1 MYLKSIKANGFKS
14 FADKINIMLENNIT
28 CIVGPNGSGK
38 SNIVDA
44 IRWVLG
50 EQSVKSLRGTSAMS
64 DVIFMGSASRKEAS
78 RAEVSLNFDNQ
89 DHYLKSDFTEIEVK
103 RVLYQ
108 SGESEYFIN
117 NTKVRLKDI
126 TDLFLDTGAGA
137 SSFNIISQGSVSEVI
152 NSKPIDRR
160 SIFEEAAGV
169 LKYKKHKEESIKKL
183 DKTLENIGK
192 VNLVIDELKTTIEPL
207 KEQSENAKT
216 YLELKDKLK
225 NIEVATITDEI
236 SHIETKHRTL
246 EQEINDLN
254 QCILKEESDA
264 SKESSALEELKL
276 KSMKLEEQI
285 NNLNQELLKSINE
298 FKNFQNER
306 LMYQERKK
314 YAENELNIDQNI
326 IHLKEELN
334 AFDRDINLI
343 NNEILNL
350 EKELKKEENELR
362 NVDETISLEKI
373 KRNKLQNQLQASTHS
388 FFELNSKKQILENA
402 LEQDLK
408 TPVSVKNILN
418 NVRLKGIHNTIGK
431 LINVKE
437 DYAKAI
443 EIALGASVNF
453 IVVQNEQ
460 IAKEAIQFLKENR
473 LGRATFFPL
482 NTIKERF
489 IPEEALTKLKN
500 NEGFIGVA
508 SDLINYE
515 KTYEAIIKNQLG
527 QVLVVKTIDDMT
539 NISKLMEHKYR
550 VVTLEGDI
558 MHVGGSLTGG
568 KSKENSSLN
577 DRNEL
582 EKIKRTLEETNNENE
597 KLKIQLNQ
605 FEDKLK
611 ELEIQEEQLNRK
623 VIHLR
628 ESKKEKE
635 SFLNAKKEKQR
646 DLSKEL
652 EGAESLQNGN
662 VDQKLMALLELVN
675 EAEKK
680 KNKLEANLEFTK
692 NEKSELTEKIEI
704 LEKEFKQKNSEYNKL
719 QTELKNKE
727 MELVKMDTKLD
738 SLLISLNESYNLTYE
753 QAKISYILEL
763 DKEIAQEQ
771 VKHLKNEIHKLGNVN
786 LFAIDEYERV
796 KVRFDF
802 LNNQKEDLEN
812 SNTHLREIIK
822 EMDTIMIEKFST
834 TFTKINEEFQ
844 TIFRKMFKGGNGLLK
859 LTDPE
864 NLLETGI
871 EIMAVPPGKKLS
883 SVGPLSGGEK
893 TLTAISLLFAIMNVK
908 TVPFCILDEV
918 EAALDEANVDAFGKY
933 LQEFKHNSQFIL
945 ITHKKRTMEY
955 ADNLYGITMQEK
967 GVSKIVSVSLEK
979 MET

>member
-373 KRNKLQNQLQASTHS
+373 KRNKLQNQLQVSTHS

-431 LINVKE
+431 LINV
-437 DYAKAI
+437 
-443 EIALGASVNF
+443 
-453 IVVQNEQ
+453 
-460 IAKEAIQFLKENR
+460 
-473 LGRATFFPL
+473 T
-482 NTIKERF
+482 
-489 IPEEALTKLKN
+489 
-500 NEGFIGVA
+500 
-508 SDLINYE
+508 
-515 KTYEAIIKNQLG
+515 
-527 QVLVVKTIDDMT
+527 
-539 NISKLMEHKYR
+539 
-550 VVTLEGDI
+550 
-558 MHVGGSLTGG
+558 
-568 KSKENSSLN
+568 
-577 DRNEL
+577 
-582 EKIKRTLEETNNENE
+582 
-597 KLKIQLNQ
+597 
-605 FEDKLK
+605 
-611 ELEIQEEQLNRK
+611 
-623 VIHLR
+623 
-628 ESKKEKE
+628 
-635 SFLNAKKEKQR
+635 
-646 DLSKEL
+646 
-652 EGAESLQNGN
+652 
-662 VDQKLMALLELVN
+662 
-675 EAEKK
+675 
-680 KNKLEANLEFTK
+680 
-692 NEKSELTEKIEI
+692 
-704 LEKEFKQKNSEYNKL
+704 
-719 QTELKNKE
+719 
-727 MELVKMDTKLD
+727 
-738 SLLISLNESYNLTYE
+738 
-753 QAKISYILEL
+753 
-763 DKEIAQEQ
+763 
-771 VKHLKNEIHKLGNVN
+771 
-786 LFAIDEYERV
+786 
-796 KVRFDF
+796 
-802 LNNQKEDLEN
+802 
-812 SNTHLREIIK
+812 
-822 EMDTIMIEKFST
+822 
-834 TFTKINEEFQ
+834 
-844 TIFRKMFKGGNGLLK
+844 
-859 LTDPE
+859 
-864 NLLETGI
+864 
-871 EIMAVPPGKKLS
+871 
-883 SVGPLSGGEK
+883 
-893 TLTAISLLFAIMNVK
+893 
-908 TVPFCILDEV
+908 
-918 EAALDEANVDAFGKY
+918 
-933 LQEFKHNSQFIL
+933 
-945 ITHKKRTMEY
+945 
-955 ADNLYGITMQEK
+955 
-967 GVSKIVSVSLEK
+967 
-979 MET
+979 